1 MNITWKVTSLQKQDI
16 GNLKDVAVF
25 ASFTA
30 TATDGDKTA
39 SVSYS
44 VNLLEPDAKSFTSL
58 EQTTEAQAVE
68 WVKAGLNAPGKIG
81 VAGVEEELAAKLAAQ
96 EPVATAAT
104 LPWAQE

>member
-1 MNITWKVTSLQKQDI
+1 MKTTWKVTSLQKQDI

-25 ASFTA
+25 AGFTA
-30 TATDGDKTA
+30 TATEGDKTA

-44 VNLLEPDAKSFTSL
+44 VNLLPPDAATFTAL
-58 EQTTEAQAVE
+58 NTATEAQAIE
-68 WVKAGLNAPGKIG
+68 WVQAGLNAPGKIG

>member
-1 MNITWKVTSLQKQDI
+1 MKITWKVTSLQKQDI
-16 GNLKDVAVF
+16 GELKDVAVF
-25 ASFTA
+25 ASFTV
-30 TATDGDKTA
+30 TASEGDKTA

-44 VNLLEPDAKSFTSL
+44 VNLLPPDAATFTAL
-58 EQTTEAQAVE
+58 NTATEAQAIE
-68 WVKAGLNAPGKIG
+68 WVQAGLNAPGKIG

>member
-1 MNITWKVTSLQKQDI
+1 MNITWKINSLQKQDI
-16 GNLKDVAVF
+16 GKLKDVAVF

-30 TATDGDKTA
+30 TATEGDKTA

-44 VNLLEPDAKSFTSL
+44 VDLLPPDAKSFTAL
-58 EQTTEAQAVE
+58 GQTTEAQAVE

-81 VAGVEEELAAKLAAQ
+81 VAGVEAELAAKLAAQ

>member
-1 MNITWKVTSLQKQDI
+1 MKITWKINSLQKQDI
-16 GNLKDVAVF
+16 GKLKDVAVF

-30 TATDGDKTA
+30 TATEGDKTA

-44 VNLLEPDAKSFTSL
+44 VNLLPPDAATFAALNTA
-58 EQTTEAQAVE
+58 TEAQAIE
-68 WVKAGLNAPGKIG
+68 WVQAGLNAPGKIG

>member
-1 MNITWKVTSLQKQDI
+1 MKTTWKVTSLQKQDI

-25 ASFTA
+25 AGFTA
-30 TATDGDKTA
+30 TATEGDKTA

-44 VNLLEPDAKSFTSL
+44 VNLLPPDAKSFTSL
-58 EQTTEAQAVE
+58 ERTTEAQAVE

-96 EPVATAAT
+96 EPVVTAAT

>member
-1 MNITWKVTSLQKQDI
+1 MKITWKVTSLQKQDI
-16 GNLKDVAVF
+16 DNLKDVAVF
-25 ASFTA
+25 AGFTA
-30 TATDGDKTA
+30 TAAEGDKTA

-44 VNLLEPDAKSFTSL
+44 VNLLPPDAKSFTSL

-96 EPVATAAT
+96 EPVVTAAT
-104 LPWAQE
+104 LPWGKE

>member
-16 GNLKDVAVF
+16 DNLKDVAVF
-25 ASFTA
+25 AGFTA

-44 VNLLEPDAKSFTSL
+44 VNLLPPDAATFTAL
-58 EQTTEAQAVE
+58 NTATEAQAIE
-68 WVKAGLNAPGKIG
+68 WVQAGLNAPGKIG

>member
-1 MNITWKVTSLQKQDI
+1 MKTTWKITHLQKQDI
-16 GNLKDVAVF
+16 DNLKDVAVF

-30 TATDGDKTA
+30 TATEGDKTA

-44 VNLLEPDAKSFTSL
+44 VNLLPPDSKSFTAL
-58 EQTTEAQAVE
+58 NTVTEEQAVE

-81 VAGVEEELAAKLAAQ
+81 VAGVEAELAEKLAAQ
-96 EPVATAAT
+96 EPVVTAAT